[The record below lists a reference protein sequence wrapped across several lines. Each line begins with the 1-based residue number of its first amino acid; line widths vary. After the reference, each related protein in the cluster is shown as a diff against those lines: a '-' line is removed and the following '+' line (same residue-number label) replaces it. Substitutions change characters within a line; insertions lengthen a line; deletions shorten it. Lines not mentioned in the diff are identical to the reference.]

1 RVKDALDMINALVA
15 QLATA
20 IRAAASIAL
29 VASVLVLAG
38 ALAAGNRARTH
49 DAVVLKTLGATRA
62 MLIRAFTY
70 EYLILGVA
78 TAIFALAAGA
88 VAAWYVVAHIMHL
101 PSSFLPDVAFSTI
114 VIALVLTV
122 GIGLIGTWRI
132 LGQKAAPVLRE
143 L

>member
-1 RVKDALDMINALVA
+1 
-15 QLATA
+15 LATA

-29 VASVLVLAG
+29 IASVLVLAG

-62 MLIRAFTY
+62 MLIRAFSY
-70 EYLILGVA
+70 EYLILGAA
-78 TAIFALAAGA
+78 TAIFALLAGS
-88 VAAWYVVAHIMHL
+88 VAAWYVVNRIMHL
-101 PSSFLPDVAFSTI
+101 PSAFLPDVAFSTI
-114 VIALVLTV
+114 AIALVLTV